1 MTVYR
6 YTAFGLE
13 IDSELELPW
22 LLPGSERSPDVA
34 IRLGDV
40 PHNLTNPIGKA
51 WYFEA
56 TSDSFLFRIKD
67 TARYLIVDGRE
78 ITIDRQ
84 PGWHEDVL
92 RTFLMG
98 SGFGALLHQ
107 RGLLVMHAASI
118 QTTQGAVLF
127 AGPSGHGKSTLLA
140 AMVDRGYA
148 MLADDVTAIDVET
161 TPGPLAYPAFPRT
174 RLSAGSIDRLGLPA
188 ESLPK
193 DWHRDKYQVPVE
205 NFCAETLPVHAIY
218 DLDVHQAPDIRVD
231 PVGGA
236 QRFGIVTNNTY
247 RYGFLETLGLRQI
260 HFQSAARLARAV
272 DVNRI
277 TRPESPFLID
287 QLVDRLQ
294 QELGEPINS
303 MQKQEVG

>member
-1 MTVYR
+1 MTVNR

-13 IDSELELPW
+13 IESELELPW
-22 LLPGSERSPDVA
+22 LLPGSERSPDVT
-34 IRLGDV
+34 IRLGTV
-40 PHNLTNPIGKA
+40 LHNLTDPVGKS

-78 ITIDRQ
+78 IIIDRQ

-107 RGLLVMHAASI
+107 RRLLVVHAASI
-118 QTTQGAVLF
+118 QTAQGAALF

-140 AMVDRGYA
+140 ALVKRGYA
-148 MLADDVTAIDVET
+148 MLADDVTAIDVEA
-161 TPGPLAYPAFPRT
+161 TPAPLAYPAFPRM
-174 RLSAGSIDRLGLPA
+174 RLGAASVDRLGLPA
-188 ESLPK
+188 ESLPR
-193 DWHRDKYQVPVE
+193 DWHGDKFQVPVE
-205 NFCAETLPVHAIY
+205 HFCSETLPVHAIY
-218 DLDVHQAPDIRVD
+218 NLDVHQAPEIVVD
-231 PVGGA
+231 PVGGS
-236 QRFGIVTNNTY
+236 QRFAIVSNNTY
-247 RYGFLETLGLRQI
+247 RYGFLKVLGLRQL
-260 HFQSAARLARAV
+260 HFKAAARLASAV
-272 DVNRI
+272 EVRRV

-294 QELGEPINS
+294 EELGRPVNT
-303 MQKQEVG
+303 MRKQEVG

>member
-1 MTVYR
+1 MTLNS

-22 LLPGSERSPDVA
+22 LLPGSERSADVT
-34 IRLGDV
+34 IRLGEV
-40 PHNLTNPIGKA
+40 PYDLTDPIGKA

-78 ITIDRQ
+78 IIVDRQ

-118 QTTQGAVLF
+118 QTAQGAALF

-140 AMVDRGYA
+140 ALVKRGYS
-148 MLADDVTAIDVET
+148 MLADDVTAIDVDA

-174 RLSAGSIDRLGLPA
+174 RLSGASVDQLGLPT
-188 ESLPK
+188 ESLPR

-218 DLDVHQAPDIRVD
+218 DLDVHQAEDIRVG

-236 QRFGIVTNNTY
+236 ERFAIVINNTY
-247 RYGFLETLGLRQI
+247 RYGFLEILGLRQI
-260 HFQSAARLARAV
+260 HFQAAARLATAV
-272 DVNRI
+272 DVNRV

-294 QELGEPINS
+294 ERLGEPINS
-303 MQKQEVG
+303 TQKQEVG

>member
-1 MTVYR
+1 MTLNR

-13 IDSELELPW
+13 IESELELPW
-22 LLPGSERSPDVA
+22 LLGGSEGSPDVT
-34 IRLGDV
+34 IRLGEV
-40 PHNLTNPIGKA
+40 PYDLTDPIGRA
-51 WYFEA
+51 GYFEA
-56 TSDSFLFRIKD
+56 NADSFLFRIKD
-67 TARYLIVDGRE
+67 TARYLIVGGRE
-78 ITIDRQ
+78 IIVDRQ

-118 QTTQGAVLF
+118 KTAHGAVLF

-140 AMVDRGYA
+140 AMVDRGYS
-148 MLADDVTAIDVET
+148 MLADDVTAIDVDA

-174 RLSAGSIDRLGLPA
+174 RLSAASVERLGLPV

-205 NFCAETLPVHAIY
+205 DFCTETLPVHGIY
-218 DLDVHQAPDIRVD
+218 DLDVHQEPDIRVG
-231 PVGGA
+231 PVGGG
-236 QRFGIVTNNTY
+236 QRFAIVINNTY
-247 RYGFLETLGLRQI
+247 RYGFLEILGLRQM
-260 HFQSAARLARAV
+260 HFQAAARLATAV
-272 DVNRI
+272 DVNRV

-294 QELGEPINS
+294 EELGKPVTS